1 MDEDEVAGMA
11 ALFLAVQA
19 EDLIRSGPSQG
30 SAGPSLTEARD
41 TLRYLY
47 FKACSSYLRW
57 PCPFEPVEDP
67 RLVLLF
73 AEEESRTTKIRKER
87 EMRRLKIEMGGELS
101 V

>member
-19 EDLIRSGPSQG
+19 EDLIRSGSSWG

-47 FKACSSYLRW
+47 FKACSSYLRGSR
-57 PCPFEPVEDP
+57 PFEPTDP
-67 RLVLLF
+67 RRVLLI
-73 AEEESRTTKIRKER
+73 AEEESRITKIRKER
-87 EMRRLKIEMGGELS
+87 EMWRLKIEMGGELS

>member
-19 EDLIRSGPSQG
+19 EDLIQSGPSQG

-41 TLRYLY
+41 MLRYLY
-47 FKACSSYLRW
+47 FRACSSYLWR
-57 PCPFEPVEDP
+57 PRPFEPVDP
-67 RLVLLF
+67 LRVLLL
-73 AEEESRTTKIRKER
+73 AEDELRITEIRKER
-87 EMRRLKIEMGGELS
+87 EMWRLKIEMGGELS